1 MIKTKLNTYCI
12 GKPILPTTNKQ
23 HSMRD
28 IFIGYKTGSRE
39 WTYDRKRFS
48 EGEFRLVFGPILPN
62 ELIHEAAAAFLAVT
76 HLDVIL
82 FSVPMNLSHPG
93 LQRDVVFIQQFDS
106 QYWNMFSFLSGTR
119 SQNSDFNRAFENA
132 HSGALTEYDII
143 DLIEPTNDAHQQA
156 LIGTWF
162 DIDNWFEILRSYDFE
177 NLDEVEDIINGRAPE
192 QLNAGADVFVPE
204 LAPSQLQP
212 LQIAQWSVLDLL

>member
-1 MIKTKLNTYCI
+1 
-12 GKPILPTTNKQ
+12 
-23 HSMRD
+23 MRD

-93 LQRDVVFIQQFDS
+93 LPAIRFAILEHVQ
-106 QYWNMFSFLSGTR
+106 LSERYPKPKFG
-119 SQNSDFNRAFENA
+119 F
-132 HSGALTEYDII
+132 
-143 DLIEPTNDAHQQA
+143 
-156 LIGTWF
+156 
-162 DIDNWFEILRSYDFE
+162 
-177 NLDEVEDIINGRAPE
+177 
-192 QLNAGADVFVPE
+192 
-204 LAPSQLQP
+204 
-212 LQIAQWSVLDLL
+212 